1 MAPEPSTLDLP
12 DAPATSPTATGA
24 PGATPEASDPL
35 DALASPALTSAD
47 LPDAPAEDDPDA
59 APEGAV
65 VADAEPEAEGVEEV
79 PPVDGQP
86 DVPAVEFDI
95 AVPLPS
101 AEGKRS
107 GTLEFSFPTQE
118 ARDTVQFHVKR
129 SLELDAAKADAEAG
143 LTAKA
148 TLDHLERSPE
158 TAMYQLEAFKPEAA
172 TAYVKNW
179 ASRNPIEAAK
189 LVLDLGFIVQDPWND
204 GSGTNSAERA
214 LADKTALAK
223 MQQQDRMRQDR
234 EAYTQSTVKTR
245 QEREGIAGVQAVMAT
260 VPGDP
265 QSAQHRFLANELA
278 GIAAAH
284 LTKFPQATRGE
295 IAALP
300 DVTTLVTEFQ
310 SLVPKVAAA
319 KVATPKDALGR
330 FRQQTATAHAAK
342 RLAPGQ
348 SRIPALRAEK
358 FKRGTTL
365 DDLP

>member
-1 MAPEPSTLDLP
+1 MAPEQSTLDLP
-12 DAPATSPTATGA
+12 DAPAISPAATGT
-24 PGATPEASDPL
+24 PGATPDASDPL
-35 DALASPALTSAD
+35 DALSSPALTSAD
-47 LPDAPAEDDPDA
+47 LPDAPDGDDPEA
-59 APEGAV
+59 APDGAIV
-65 VADAEPEAEGVEEV
+65 PDAEEPPEEI
-79 PPVDGQP
+79 PPVEGQP
-86 DVPAVEFDI
+86 EVPAVEFDI

-189 LVLDLGFIVQDPWND
+189 LVLELGFIVQDPWND

-245 QEREGIAGVQAVMAT
+245 QEREGIAGVSAVMAT

-300 DVTTLVTEFQ
+300 DVTKLVTDFQ
-310 SLVPKVAAA
+310 SLVPKVVAVKAAPA
-319 KVATPKDALGR
+319 QDALGR
-330 FRQQTATAHAAK
+330 FRAQTATAQAAK